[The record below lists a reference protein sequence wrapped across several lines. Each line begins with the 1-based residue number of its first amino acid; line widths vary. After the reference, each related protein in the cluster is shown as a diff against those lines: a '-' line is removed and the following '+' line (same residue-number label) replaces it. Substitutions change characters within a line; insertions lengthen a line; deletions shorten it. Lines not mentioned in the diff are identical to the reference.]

1 MLTNQTID
9 KLTLMRMPGMA
20 AGLADQLESTEI
32 GSLSFEER
40 LGLLVDREFTH
51 RANRRLARLLKEAKL
66 RVNAC
71 IEDIDYR
78 AERSLDKS
86 LIRSLADCAWVGRR
100 HNVIITGA
108 TGAGKTYL
116 ACALGNS
123 AARADFSVRYW
134 RTPRLLEELRVAR
147 ADGSW
152 VRLVGQM
159 TKVNLLIL
167 DDWGLVAP
175 DAADR
180 RSLLEIFEERSGRG
194 STLVASQVPV
204 ENWHETIGNPT
215 LADAILDRVVHNAH
229 KIVLKGGSM
238 RKVCSDLTPCRPL

>member
-9 KLTLMRMPGMA
+9 KLTRMRLPGMA
-20 AGLADQLESTEI
+20 AGLAAQAESTEMA
-32 GSLSFEER
+32 SLSFEER
-40 LGLLVDREFTH
+40 LGLVVDREWTH
-51 RANRRLARLLKEAKL
+51 RADRRLARLLKEAKL
-66 RVNAC
+66 RVSAC
-71 IEDIDYR
+71 VEDIDYR
-78 AERSLDKS
+78 TERHLDRS
-86 LIRSLADCAWVGRR
+86 LIRSLADCDWIGRR

-116 ACALGNS
+116 ACALGNC
-123 AARADFSVRYW
+123 ACRADFSVRYW

-159 TKVNLLIL
+159 TKVSLLIL

-175 DAADR
+175 DPADR

-194 STLVASQVPV
+194 STIVASQVPV

-215 LADAILDRVVHNAH
+215 LADAILDRIVHNAH
-229 KIVLKGGSM
+229 KIILKGGSM
-238 RKVCSDLTPCRPL
+238 RKVCSDLTSCRPL